1 MQSKLLKSSNILS
14 TILKPYYD
22 LQKNRH
28 RSYGIDI
35 SEEPK
40 SGGLKQLTDKFSK
53 FHYSKL
59 GFKKEDKP
67 FIKSS
72 YKKAIKNIEKGEG
85 PYGKHKYPDVAPGFE
100 QYANVSDKSKR
111 LRERAVRKLNEKYEK

>member
-22 LQKNRH
+22 LQKNRQ
-28 RSYGIDI
+28 RQYGIDI
-35 SEEPK
+35 SDEPR
-40 SGGLKQLTDKFSK
+40 SGGLKKLTDKFSR

-72 YKKAIKNIEKGEG
+72 YKKAMNNIAKGEG
-85 PYGKHKYPDVAPGFE
+85 PYGKHKYSEVAPGFE
-100 QYANVSDKSKR
+100 QYANVSGKSKK